1 MLPLLLLAGLAA
13 ALAFSSSSS
22 TNKLALGDSR
32 REKGPPQLPPG
43 GGGAAP
49 PPAGV
54 PPELAQL
61 ARDAVASGS
70 SDAMLAAA
78 SQLRNAGHTD
88 AAAGLEAAAAKIA
101 NAAAAAKQPAA
112 APSDVAP
119 DATSA
124 AVTAKKAADVV
135 NQAAAAIAAP
145 SDSGAKDVA
154 KAALSLAQSAPPQAQ
169 TEARAVL
176 EAAKQAIATPDPA
189 TVATLAR
196 ASAELA
202 KASAT
207 PETAKTA
214 QAAVDATKLLEASPT
229 AANASKVSAVVST
242 AATAAIKSSGA
253 PISQPGRSTY
263 VVLKGD
269 SPWAI
274 AQRITG
280 NGARYKELLA
290 ANPQKPK
297 KVVQDKWLNP
307 ITTFAQLSAG
317 EVLLLPASW
326 VNAAPASTVTPPAGA
341 PGGDGTTTPGW
352 AEDLARMKVENPGLY
367 DATVKT
373 KNSTD
378 PAVLARAAEIVRA
391 KYPNLAVAFLFWAK
405 QAAGQSSPQA
415 AAQTVATTAP
425 MSTPSTYT
433 VLSGDSAWKI
443 AQKLVG
449 SGLRWKELVAANPQ
463 KKRAAD
469 GNFASLFAK
478 EVLKVPSGWATVTPM
493 TVGSWPRPARTLN
506 GMGMAPVAL

>member
-22 TNKLALGDSR
+22 AK
-32 REKGPPQLPPG
+32 EKAAPQLPPG
-43 GGGAAP
+43 GGGGGAP

-54 PPELAQL
+54 TPELAQL
-61 ARDAVASGS
+61 ARDAMASGS

-78 SQLRNAGHTD
+78 AQLRNAGLTD
-88 AAAGLEAAAAKIA
+88 AASGLEAAAAKIA
-101 NAAAAAKQPAA
+101 SAAAAAKQPAA
-112 APSDVAP
+112 APADVAP

-145 SDSGAKDVA
+145 SDAGAKDVA

-169 TEARAVL
+169 AETRAVL
-176 EAAKQAIATPDPA
+176 EAAKQAIQTPDPA

-242 AATAAIKSSGA
+242 AANAAIKSSGA

-263 VVLKGD
+263 VVVKGD

-274 AQRITG
+274 TQRITG
-280 NGARYKELLA
+280 NGSRYKELLN
-290 ANPQKPK
+290 ANPLK
-297 KVVQDKWLNP
+297 KWKMVNDGFGNSIP
-307 ITTFAQLSAG
+307 TFAQLSAG

-326 VNAAPASTVTPPAGA
+326 VNAAPATTVAPPAGA
-341 PGGDGTTTPGW
+341 PGGAGTTTPGW
-352 AEDLARMKVENPGLY
+352 AEDLARMKTENPGLY
-367 DATVKT
+367 DATMKT

-391 KYPNLAVAFLFWAK
+391 KYPNLAIAFLLWSK
-405 QAAGQSSPQA
+405 QASGQTSPQA
-415 AAQTVATTAP
+415 TAQTVATTAP
-425 MSTPSTYT
+425 MSVPSTYT
-433 VLSGDSAWKI
+433 VQSGDSAWKI
-443 AQKLVG
+443 AQKLAG

-478 EVLKVPSGWATVTPM
+478 EVLRVPASWATVTPM
-493 TVGSWPRPARTLN
+493 TVGAWPRPARTLN

>member
-22 TNKLALGDSR
+22 AK
-32 REKGPPQLPPG
+32 EKAAPQLPPG
-43 GGGAAP
+43 P
-49 PPAGV
+49 PTPSPGLS
-54 PPELAQL
+54 PELQQL
-61 ARDAVASGS
+61 ARDAMASGS
-70 SDAMLAAA
+70 SDALLAAA
-78 SQLRNAGHTD
+78 TQIRNAGGADT
-88 AAAGLEAAAAKIA
+88 AATLEALAAKISS
-101 NAAAAAKQPAA
+101 AAAAAKQPAA

-145 SDSGAKDVA
+145 SDAGAKDVA
-154 KAALSLAQSAPPQAQ
+154 KAALSLAESAPPQAQ

-176 EAAKQAIATPDPA
+176 EAAKQAIQTPDPA

-242 AATAAIKSSGA
+242 AANAAIKSSGA

-263 VVLKGD
+263 IVVKGD

-274 AQRITG
+274 TQRITG
-280 NGARYKELLA
+280 NGARYRELLA
-290 ANPQKPK
+290 ANPQKTQK
-297 KVVQDKWLNP
+297 KVNDGYGNMIP
-307 ITTFAQLSAG
+307 TFASLSAN
-317 EVLLLPASW
+317 EVLKLPASW
-326 VNAAPASTVTPPAGA
+326 VNAAPASTVTPPPAG
-341 PGGDGTTTPGW
+341 GGGTTTPGW
-352 AEDLARMKVENPGLY
+352 AEDLARMKTENPGLY
-367 DATVKT
+367 DATMTT

-391 KYPNLAVAFLFWAK
+391 KYPNLAIAFLLWSK

-415 AAQTVATTAP
+415 AAQTVATTPP
-425 MSTPSTYT
+425 MSVPSTYT

-443 AQKLVG
+443 AQKLAG

-478 EVLKVPSGWATVTPM
+478 EVLKVPASWATVTPM